1 MVALDDMLVH
11 DITAR
16 ARQIQFSRVLLTVL
30 AGVFYGLGWI
40 TARTFG
46 VIWLAMT
53 WTAVAVKVGWTEG
66 RRKPPPRR

>member
-1 MVALDDMLVH
+1 VVALDDMLVH
-11 DITAR
+11 DITDR

-30 AGVFYGLGWI
+30 AGTFYALGWI

>member
-1 MVALDDMLVH
+1 VVALDDMLVH

-16 ARQIQFSRVLLTVL
+16 ARQIQFSRVFLTVL
-30 AGVFYGLGWI
+30 AGMFYGIGWI

-66 RRKPPPRR
+66 RRTPPPRR